1 LSAKGVSRLE
11 RYVTVLQAF
20 EDNGYLTIYDLERKT
35 RLGQAT
41 LLSAL
46 KFLEKQEY
54 VKSADDQDDALFQ
67 ITSKGNSV
75 CRYFGKALQI
85 TDYAK

>member
-20 EDNGYLTIYDLERKT
+20 EENGYLTIYDLEGKT
-35 RLGQAT
+35 KLGQAD
-41 LLSAL
+41 LRSAM

-54 VKSADDQDDALFQ
+54 VKSTDDQEEALYE

-75 CRYFGKALQI
+75 CRYFGKAQHI
-85 TDYAK
+85 TDYVQ